1 MKRFIPGIMA
11 ILIPFWLVAQTAA
24 GAQDLEKVS
33 NRLKKVEKEYYQLKK
48 QVQSHQRSVAALD
61 SATAAQ
67 GMSLRVSDSALKAA
81 TDTVSTFHA
90 RIAAAEED
98 LSVIYGK
105 LWFRLIGGIVILVVV
120 ILLLIYLFILPGKK
134 AAKVREELLEKLKFQ
149 REEREQRIGELAGTI
164 GSLRQDMSGSL
175 GLQEMKIENLA
186 GQLAATEKRLA
197 DALEEHSRQYGDK
210 IRESAVSVREE
221 NLRLLRE
228 TNAIIAEL
236 RDAVDQLGKQVR
248 DLKPK
253 G

>member
-1 MKRFIPGIMA
+1 MA

-33 NRLKKVEKEYYQLKK
+33 NRLKKVEKDYYQLKK

-67 GMSLRVSDSALKAA
+67 GMTLRVSDSALKAA
-81 TDTVSTFHA
+81 TDTVGTFHT

-105 LWFRLIGGIVILVVV
+105 LWFRLVGGIVILVAV

-134 AAKVREELLEKLKFQ
+134 AAKVREELLEKLKAQ
-149 REEREQRIGELAGTI
+149 RDEREQRIGELTGTI

-175 GLQEMKIENLA
+175 SLQEMKIENLA
-186 GQLAATEKRLA
+186 SQLASAEERMKA
-197 DALEEHSRQYGDK
+197 ALDEHTRQYDEK

-221 NLRLLRE
+221 NLRSLRE
-228 TNAIIAEL
+228 VTTMITEL
-236 RDAVDQLGKQVR
+236 RNTVDQLGKQVR

-253 G
+253 V